1 MVFSSRSLQRK
12 WVFLALHPQR
22 FYLFLQEIAIR
33 GRFLVCRG
41 GAIFSK
47 EEQEQNNP
55 RRVSKSGPG
64 IARAGVFAWWEVE
77 RFLRCAVFGGGAL
90 ARCLPEISLLSFD
103 FGREGL
109 KEGEPFGFWGTDY
122 LDSISYDRCISL
134 VLEVL

>member
-1 MVFSSRSLQRK
+1 VYSPGGRSSAFF
-12 WVFLALHPQR
+12 VA
-22 FYLFLQEIAIR
+22 LFL
-33 GRFLVCRG
+33 G
-41 GAIFSK
+41 GS
-47 EEQEQNNP
+47 
-55 RRVSKSGPG
+55 
-64 IARAGVFAWWEVE
+64 
-77 RFLRCAVFGGGAL
+77 AL